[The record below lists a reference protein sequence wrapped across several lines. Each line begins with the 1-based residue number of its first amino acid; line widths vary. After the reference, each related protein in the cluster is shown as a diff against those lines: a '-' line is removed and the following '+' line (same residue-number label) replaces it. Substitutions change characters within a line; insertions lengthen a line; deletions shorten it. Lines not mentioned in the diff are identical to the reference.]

1 MAKILLI
8 DDTVF
13 FRKMYADILS
23 ASGYEI
29 LEASDGLEGIQKAR
43 EVQPDLILL
52 DMAMP
57 KLNGLMALE
66 KLKADTLTS
75 SIKVIVLSSKDTVN
89 DIKEALQ
96 QGAEDY
102 LIKTENK
109 PVEVVEKIKSV
120 LQNTA
125 TVETAQTAERPEF
138 TRLAK
143 KYTIYLRDR
152 EGDADDLTSD
162 CSLTQRFW
170 CPKCQEEL
178 VLELTPDSGLS
189 PDPGKHRFKAR
200 FICSKCGEEF

>member
-23 ASGYEI
+23 AAGYMV
-29 LEASDGLEGIQKAR
+29 LEASDGLEGIQKAK
-43 EVQPDLILL
+43 EAQPDLILL

-57 KLNGLMALE
+57 KLDGLLALE
-66 KLKADTLTS
+66 KLKGDAATN
-75 SIKVIVLSSKDTVN
+75 SIKVIVLSSKDTAN

-109 PVEVVEKIKSV
+109 PVEVVKKIKNV
-120 LQNTA
+120 LQDTTSA
-125 TVETAQTAERPEF
+125 KTPQTSERPEF
-138 TRLAK
+138 TPTAK
-143 KYTIYLRDR
+143 KYKIYLRDH
-152 EGDADDLTSD
+152 EGDVDDLTSD
-162 CSLTQRFW
+162 CSLAQRFW

-178 VLELTPDSGLS
+178 VLELTPNSGLGS
-189 PDPGKHRFKAR
+189 GSDSHRFKAR